1 MSDNAFGI
9 TPETPPEPQAPAPAP
24 EPQEAPQQ
32 PQEGQPSAPPP
43 EPPAEPQR
51 QPEPPPRSDDDLVDE
66 ESRAFEAAE
75 GEDGIRLGN
84 RTYKDWNAADHVFR
98 QFAGRAKAEARR
110 RKDLEKQLEDERRAR
125 LEAEARYGQ
134 PQDGG
139 TSGAPQDQAEPAPTS
154 PKRLRDSIT
163 EDEFNRI
170 VAEDG
175 ISAAFAKM
183 AEAVD
188 EIVDQRT
195 EERFADVAPIV
206 NRERGAAMA
215 AELFGQAADL
225 TTEDGSYLYPE
236 LDPDQPSSDAVVSIW
251 QRRLSD
257 EGFRAIAFTPT
268 AVELAVLEYRAG
280 ANSQPASAPT
290 APAARP
296 DAAALQGMGRQGSP
310 SPASPGPTRR
320 MIVDP
325 EETAR
330 RIIADRTHSVFGV
343 TQEAP
348 IRR

>member
-9 TPETPPEPQAPAPAP
+9 TPEAPPDQAPPQAPTQEPQQQEGTPPPAPEAAPAP
-24 EPQEAPQQ
+24 EPPQQEAP
-32 PQEGQPSAPPP
+32 
-43 EPPAEPQR
+43 
-51 QPEPPPRSDDDLVDE
+51 PRDEVFDE
-66 ESRAFEAAE
+66 ESAAFEAGE
-75 GEDGIRLGN
+75 GEDGVRLGN
-84 RTYKDWNAADHVFR
+84 RVYKDWNAADHVFR

-110 RKDLEKQLEDERRAR
+110 RKDLEKILEEERRAR
-125 LEAEARYGQ
+125 MEAEARIGH
-134 PQDGG
+134 PQQGG
-139 TSGAPQDQAEPAPTS
+139 TSGAPQDTADPAPQS
-154 PKRLRDSIT
+154 PKRLRDTIT

-175 ISAAFAKM
+175 ISAAFQKM

-188 EIVDQRT
+188 EVVDQRT
-195 EERFADVAPIV
+195 EERFQEIAPIV
-206 NRERGAAMA
+206 NRERGAEMA
-215 AELFGQAADL
+215 ASLFGEAADL
-225 TTEDGSYLYPE
+225 QTEDGNYVFPE
-236 LDPDQPSSDAVVSIW
+236 LDPDQPSSDAVVAIW
-251 QRRLSD
+251 QRRLQD
-257 EGFRAIAFTPT
+257 ETFRNIAFTPT
-268 AVELAVLEYRAG
+268 AVELSVLEYRSG
-280 ANSQPASAPT
+280 LNSTASAPP

-343 TQEAP
+343 THEAP